1 MSTLFVAV
9 FALAL
14 VGWAAR
20 LWHMA
25 ERAERLVVLRLDG
38 GTFLLARQP
47 DGRYLLIHP
56 VHVPAVLARYEAQLT
71 VERWRALRA
80 AVARP
85 FRWSRAA
92 AQVH

>member
-1 MSTLFVAV
+1 MSTLFVAA

-25 ERAERLVVLRLDG
+25 DRAEHLVLLRLEG

-47 DGRYLLIHP
+47 DGRFLLIHP
-56 VHVPAVLARYEAQLT
+56 LQVPAVLARFEAQLT

-80 AVARP
+80 TLARP
-85 FRWSRAA
+85 FRWSRTA
-92 AQVH
+92 AQLH